1 MLTKLHYT
9 VPSNLIQEAIL
20 SVTNPEFCVTINRPI
35 DRFFYD
41 TWEIKEE
48 YKDTAWE
55 KILSTLPFK
64 FGEARVISLKA
75 GECYQCHSDID
86 DRYHLNLS
94 GSESFLIDIDNQE
107 MFETTCDGYWY
118 EMDASLRHSAAN
130 FGQISRIQL
139 VVRKLLNSN
148 ELGNPVSVK
157 ITPIRLD
164 QNDARFF
171 FDQTISVWLNH
182 ANKNNLITAFNY
194 SPAFV
199 SFTVEKIAIDDLK
212 NILYP
217 EFELHII

>member
-9 VPSNLIQEAIL
+9 VPVNLIQEAIL
-20 SVTNPEFCVTINRPI
+20 SITDPEFCVTVNRPI

-48 YKDTAWE
+48 YKGSAWE

-86 DRYHLNLS
+86 NRYHLNLC

-107 MFETTCDGYWY
+107 MFETTHDGYWY

-130 FGQISRIQL
+130 FGQVPRVQL

-148 ELGNPVSVK
+148 ELSNPVSVK
-157 ITPIRLD
+157 ITPTRLD

-182 ANKNNLITAFNY
+182 ANKNNLITSFNY
-194 SPAFV
+194 SPTVV

-217 EFELHII
+217 EFELHIL